1 MRLIILGIKLPERIE
16 IYGFNYKKFKT
27 NLNS

>member
-1 MRLIILGIKLPERIE
+1 MRLIILGIKLLKSIE
-16 IYGFNYKKFKT
+16 IYGLNCIKFKT